1 MKFIYL
7 AVGFISFALG
17 CVGIALP
24 VLPTTPFL
32 LLAAVCF
39 ARGSRR
45 IDQWFR
51 QTSVYQKYLEGFI
64 EKREMERKTKVI
76 ILAFASTFLLAA
88 FFMMEN
94 LYGRTCILGLILL
107 KYYYFTCKVK
117 TVKRIEK
124 ERGNRL

>member
-1 MKFIYL
+1 M
-7 AVGFISFALG
+7 
-17 CVGIALP
+17 
-24 VLPTTPFL
+24 LPTTPFL

>member
-45 IDQWFR
+45 IDRWFR
-51 QTSVYQKYLEGFI
+51 QTRVYQKHLEGFI

-76 ILAFASTFLLAA
+76 ILTFASVFLLAA
-88 FFMMEN
+88 FFMMKN
-94 LYGRTCILGLILL
+94 LYGRTCILGLIVL
-107 KYYYFTCKVK
+107 KYYYFTCRVK
-117 TVKRIEK
+117 TVKRTEQGRK
-124 ERGNRL
+124 NRL